1 MFKSYILILIINFI
15 CQYTLYG
22 QTLTYKERIEKVAV
36 PFEYHNNFIVITVNV
51 QGLPLKFIVDT
62 GAEHTI
68 LLKKEISDLL
78 GMQYDRRVRIMGA
91 DLSTQLFAFISQRME
106 LKLENKISIRTD
118 LLILEEDFIELDKLV
133 GVNIF
138 GILGSNVLKNFIVEF
153 NYRQLKMTL
162 HPIAKFS
169 GPGRR
174 FESMPMFIQKGKP
187 YIDSKTVTADKKESV
202 ARLLLDTGASLSVLY
217 YSSDKNNINI
227 PEKFV
232 TGNLGIGLGGNLKGY
247 VGKVQSLGFGPYV
260 FNELL
265 ANYQKLEESDS
276 FMIDQTRDGIIGNVL
291 LSRFTLVLDYRKEI
305 LYFKPNKLFK
315 KGIKY
320 DRSGLI
326 LINTGLFLD
335 EISILDVLSGTPA
348 AEAGLLPG
356 DRILSIGGFPVRIY
370 SFDKVTNKLTARVGK
385 KIRLKILRG
394 EEKMKFEFVLRD
406 LL

>member
-1 MFKSYILILIINFI
+1 MTKKYLLIYLINLIGLCN
-15 CQYTLYG
+15 LYG
-22 QTLTYKERIEKVAV
+22 QTLSYKDRIDKVIV
-36 PFEYHNNFIVITVNV
+36 PFEYHNNFIVININV

-62 GAEHTI
+62 GAEHSI

-78 GMQYDRRVRIMGA
+78 GVQYDRRVRIMGA
-91 DLSTQLFAFISQRME
+91 DLTTQIFAFISHRIE
-106 LKLENKISIRTD
+106 LKLENTVSVRTD

-153 NYRQLKMTL
+153 NYQQLKMIL
-162 HPIAKFS
+162 HPIAQYS
-169 GPGRR
+169 GPGKR
-174 FESMPMFIQKGKP
+174 FESMPMHIQKGKP
-187 YIDSKTVTADKKESV
+187 YIDTKLVTADKKESV

-217 YSSDKNNINI
+217 YSTDKNNIKI

-247 VGKVQSLGFGPYV
+247 VGKVQTLGFGPYA

-276 FMIDQTRDGIIGNVL
+276 FMINQTRDGIIGNVL

-305 LYFKPNKLFK
+305 LYFKPNKLFRK
-315 KGIKY
+315 KIKY

-335 EISILDVLSGTPA
+335 EISVLDVLSGSPA
-348 AEAGLLPG
+348 SEAGIIPG
-356 DRILSIGGFPVRIY
+356 DRILTIGGIPVRIY

-385 KIRLKILRG
+385 KIRLKVLRG
-394 EEKMKFEFVLRD
+394 EEKLKIEFLLRD

>member
-1 MFKSYILILIINFI
+1 LFLCFILLVSLCN
-15 CQYTLYG
+15 LYG
-22 QTLTYKERIEKVAV
+22 QSLTYKQRIEKVV
-36 PFEYHNNFIVITVNV
+36 IPFEYHNNFIVITVNV

-68 LLKKEISDLL
+68 MLKKEISDLL
-78 GMQYDRRVRIMGA
+78 GMQYDRKVRIMGA
-91 DLSTQLFAFISQRME
+91 DLTSQIFAFVSQNIE

-138 GILGSNVLKNFIVEF
+138 GILGSNILKNFIVEF
-153 NYRQLKMTL
+153 NYQQLKLTL
-162 HPIAKFS
+162 HPIPQFR

-174 FESMPMFIQKGKP
+174 FESMPLFIQKGKP
-187 YIDSKTVTADKKESV
+187 YIDSQLVTADKSESIV
-202 ARLLLDTGASLSVLY
+202 RLLLDTGASLSVLY
-217 YSSDKNNINI
+217 YSSPKNSINI

-247 VGKVQSLGFGPYV
+247 VGKVQSMGFGPYA
-260 FNELL
+260 FNDLL

-276 FMIDQTRDGIIGNVL
+276 FMINQTRDGIIGNVL
-291 LSRFTLVLDYRKEI
+291 LSRFTLILDYRKEI
-305 LYFKPNKLFK
+305 LYFKPNKLYK
-315 KGIKY
+315 KNIKY

-326 LINTGLFLD
+326 LINAGLFLD

-348 AEAGLLPG
+348 EEAGLLAG
-356 DRILSIGGFPVRIY
+356 DRILSIGGIPVKIY
-370 SFDKVTNKLTARVGK
+370 SFDKVTNKLTAKVGK
-385 KIRLKILRG
+385 KIRLKVLRG
-394 EEKMKFEFVLRD
+394 EEKLKFEFVLRD